1 MTRNY
6 CALLLGAVTVCGSA
20 GAQSTAPVKTADI
33 RTSQQIRSQA
43 ADLLVEARKKPDG
56 SAGVTLEK
64 YPNHFTMLTVRV
76 KPGGVEMHRTA
87 ADIFIVQEGEATIR
101 TGGTIV
107 DPTEK
112 TPGEVRG
119 AKLEGANEQVV
130 HVGDVVHIAPGVP
143 HQTVVAPGKTFTYYV
158 IKVIQP
164 EAK

>member
-6 CALLLGAVTVCGSA
+6 FAVAVATVAMSVA
-20 GAQSTAPVKTADI
+20 AVAQNTPVASDV
-33 RTSQQIRSQA
+33 RTSQQIRKQA
-43 ADLLVEARKKPDG
+43 ADLLMEARSKPDG

-64 YPNHFTMLTVRV
+64 YPNHYTMLTVRV
-76 KPGGVEMHRTA
+76 KSGGVEMHKTA
-87 ADIFIVQEGEATIR
+87 ADFFIVEEGEATIR

-107 DPTEK
+107 DPKESK
-112 TPGEVRG
+112 AGEVRG
-119 AKLEGANEQVV
+119 TRLDGAQERVV
-130 HVGDVVHIAPGVP
+130 HPGDVVHIAAGVP